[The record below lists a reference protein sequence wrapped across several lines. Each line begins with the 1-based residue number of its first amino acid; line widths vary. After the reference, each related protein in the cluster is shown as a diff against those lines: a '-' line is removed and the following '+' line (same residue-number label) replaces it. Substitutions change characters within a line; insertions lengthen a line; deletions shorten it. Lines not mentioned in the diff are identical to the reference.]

1 MDAEDKGSANAGAK
15 PSGKDVKPSG
25 NGHRKTASNH
35 VLDPTSYGSIWR
47 LAWPVMVSMGAHT
60 AFTIIDLYWIGALGT
75 DALAAVSLIGNVLF
89 CLFGFT
95 QIVYVGALAML
106 SRRVGAGDLKGKDG
120 AEGVAAQAL
129 QLSFLLGVGI
139 TILGVAAA
147 RPSVALFGTS
157 ETVAKL
163 SVAYLIPMLVGFLP
177 VYPLMALISF
187 FTAGGDTRTPMQVG
201 VAASLFNAALDPF
214 LIFGWAGF
222 PAWGVAGAGIA
233 SLVSAMLNLAALWVL
248 YAVRELPFPRAHPFK
263 WSGTRAYRTLFRI
276 GIPASLGMLT
286 RPAST
291 VILLG
296 VIAQFGTAGVA
307 AFGVTV
313 RALSLVWLYQGGL
326 YTAVSTLTGRSLGA
340 KNVGGIRALVRKSIW
355 LSLAISMVVGVG
367 YFAWPQQII
376 GIFERSNPEVL
387 ELGAVFIRLLVVA
400 NVATSF
406 SVIWAAV
413 LNGAG
418 DTQPPMVIALVANW
432 VIKLPL
438 AYLMAVPWDMGVE
451 GVWWAM
457 FISLVFESGVTY
469 IWYARDRWVHV
480 KV

>member
-1 MDAEDKGSANAGAK
+1 MS
-15 PSGKDVKPSG
+15 
-25 NGHRKTASNH
+25 
-35 VLDPTSYGSIWR
+35 
-47 LAWPVMVSMGAHT
+47 AHT

-75 DALAAVSLIGNVLF
+75 DALAAVSLIGNLLF

-106 SRRVGAGDLKGKDG
+106 SRRIGAGNLKGRDG

-129 QLSFLLGVGI
+129 QLSFLLGVAV
-139 TILGVAAA
+139 TVLGVAMA

-157 ETVAKL
+157 QAVAEL
-163 SVAYLIPMLVGFLP
+163 AVEYLIPMLVGFLP
-177 VYPLMALISF
+177 VFPMMALISF
-187 FTAGGDTRTPMQVG
+187 FTAGGDTRTPMHVG

-233 SLVSAMLNLAALWVL
+233 SLVSAVLNLVALWWL
-248 YAVRELPFPRAHPFK
+248 YAVRDLPFPRRSPFQ
-263 WSGTRAYRTLFRI
+263 WPGARAYRTLFRI

-340 KNVGGIRALVRKSIW
+340 NDVAGIRVLVRKSIW
-355 LSLAISMVVGVG
+355 LSVAISTVVGAG
-367 YFAWPQQII
+367 YFVWPQQII
-376 GIFERSNPEVL
+376 GIFERSDPEVL

-400 NVATSF
+400 NLATSF
-406 SVIWAAV
+406 SVIWGSV

-418 DTQPPMVIALVANW
+418 DTRPPMVIAVVTNW
-432 VIKLPL
+432 AIKLPL
-438 AYLMAVPWDMGVE
+438 AYLMAVPWEMGVE

-457 FISLVFESGVTY
+457 FISLLFESAATY
-469 IWYARDRWVHV
+469 LWYARDRWVHAQV
-480 KV
+480 

>member
-1 MDAEDKGSANAGAK
+1 M
-15 PSGKDVKPSG
+15 PSGDGSP
-25 NGHRKTASNH
+25 NTRSNH
-35 VLDPTSYGSIWR
+35 VLDPTSYASIWQ

-106 SRRVGAGDLKGKDG
+106 SRRVGAGKLKGDDG

-129 QLSFLLGVGI
+129 QLSLLLGAGI
-139 TILGVAAA
+139 AALGVAVA
-147 RPSVALFGTS
+147 RPAVALFGTS
-157 ETVAKL
+157 ETVAEL

-177 VYPLMALISF
+177 VFPVMALSSF
-187 FTAGGDTRTPMQVG
+187 FTAAGDTRTPMRVG
-201 VAASLFNAALDPF
+201 VAANLLNAVLDPF
-214 LIFGWAGF
+214 LIFGWAGL

-233 SLVSAMLNLAALWVL
+233 SLVSSVLGLAALWVL
-248 YAVRELPFPRAHPFK
+248 YVLHELPFPRVRPYR
-263 WSGTRAYRTLFRI
+263 WSGTSAYRTLFRI

-296 VIAQFGTAGVA
+296 VIAQFGAAGVA
-307 AFGVTV
+307 AFGITV
-313 RALSLVWLYQGGL
+313 RALSLVWLYHGAL
-326 YTAVSTLTGRSLGA
+326 STAVSTLTGQSLGA
-340 KNVGGIRALVRKSIW
+340 ESVGGIRVLVRKSIW
-355 LSLAISMVVGVG
+355 LSVAISVVVGAG

-376 GIFERSNPEVL
+376 GVFDKSNPEVL
-387 ELGAVFIRLLVVA
+387 ELGAVFMRLLVVA
-400 NVATSF
+400 NLATSF

-413 LNGAG
+413 LTGAG
-418 DTQPPMVIALVANW
+418 DTQPPMLIAVVANW
-432 VIKLPL
+432 VVKLPL
-438 AYLMAVPWDMGVE
+438 AYLMAVPWEMGVE

-457 FISLVFESGVTY
+457 FISLIVESGATY
-469 IWYARDRWVHV
+469 IWYARDRWMHV

>member
-340 KNVGGIRALVRKSIW
+340 KNVGGISGAQEHLVEPGHLNGGGGGLFRVAAADHRHLREEQPRGAGAGGRFHTAPGGGQRGYLVQRDLGGGAQWRRRYTAAHGDRPRGQLGDQVAPGLPDGRAVGHGRGGRLVGHVHLPSLRKWRHLHLVRS
-355 LSLAISMVVGVG
+355 
-367 YFAWPQQII
+367 
-376 GIFERSNPEVL
+376 
-387 ELGAVFIRLLVVA
+387 
-400 NVATSF
+400 
-406 SVIWAAV
+406 
-413 LNGAG
+413 
-418 DTQPPMVIALVANW
+418 
-432 VIKLPL
+432 
-438 AYLMAVPWDMGVE
+438 
-451 GVWWAM
+451 
-457 FISLVFESGVTY
+457 
-469 IWYARDRWVHV
+469 
-480 KV
+480 